1 MLPKPG
7 RGNRVTTTNK
17 THRMQQPKTHGKD
30 SLPTDPH
37 VACVCQHNAC
47 HATQAS
53 ATSPK
58 HHVRSQRVHVHV
70 CKRAHVACR
79 GTSYHAVCVMYM
91 HIAVHI
97 RTHVLRSQQIAISTV
112 NIRAHDRSSVAVD
125 RSGLSVS
132 STGIRV
138 TSRHAEQ
145 HLHHHA
151 DQYLH
156 LSSASTC
163 AGRHSAPVLIIW
175 VKIVLKITSPM
186 EP

>member
-17 THRMQQPKTHGKD
+17 THRMQQPKTHGTD

-47 HATQAS
+47 HATQARRLQS
-53 ATSPK
+53 ITYS
-58 HHVRSQRVHVHV
+58 VRACACVQVH
-70 CKRAHVACR
+70 AHVACR

-125 RSGLSVS
+125 RSGLS
-132 STGIRV
+132 GIKHGDK
-138 TSRHAEQ
+138 SDEQ
-145 HLHHHA
+145 A
-151 DQYLH
+151 CRA
-156 LSSASTC
+156 ASTPSC
-163 AGRHSAPVLIIW
+163 RPISAPVICKHMCRQTL
-175 VKIVLKITSPM
+175 SPSAHHLGKDR
-186 EP
+186 PQDH

>member
-17 THRMQQPKTHGKD
+17 THRMQQPKTHGTD

-47 HATQAS
+47 HATQARRLQS
-53 ATSPK
+53 ITYS
-58 HHVRSQRVHVHV
+58 VRACACVQVH
-70 CKRAHVACR
+70 AHVACR

-151 DQYLH
+151 DQYQH

>member
-1 MLPKPG
+1 M
-7 RGNRVTTTNK
+7 
-17 THRMQQPKTHGKD
+17 
-30 SLPTDPH
+30 SLPQTKH
-37 VACVCQHNAC
+37 TACNNPKRTAQIVYPQTPTWRAYVNTM
-47 HATQAS
+47 HAMRRTS

-58 HHVRSQRVHVHV
+58 HHVLSASMCMCANACV
-70 CKRAHVACR
+70 C
-79 GTSYHAVCVMYM
+79 GMYM

-186 EP
+186 EPCAVSVRILRILDGKTVI

>member
-1 MLPKPG
+1 MSTQCMPCDASKRDVSKASRTQSARPC
-7 RGNRVTTTNK
+7 
-17 THRMQQPKTHGKD
+17 
-30 SLPTDPH
+30 
-37 VACVCQHNAC
+37 ACVQ
-47 HATQAS
+47 
-53 ATSPK
+53 
-58 HHVRSQRVHVHV
+58 VH
-70 CKRAHVACR
+70 AHVACR

-163 AGRHSAPVLIIW
+163 AGRHSGSAPVLIIW